1 MSVREGIFVHLRFDD
16 ALGHRPVTVEPRHLY
31 LVVEVA
37 DIAHDGLV
45 AHAVH
50 VFEGD
55 DIAVAGTGHEDV
67 ALRERLLDSLH
78 LISLHG
84 RLQGAYRVYL
94 GHDYPCAV
102 GTHARGTPLAHIA
115 VTAHDDHLAGNHH
128 VRSPLDA
135 IGQRLAAAVQVVEFA
150 FGYRIVHVD
159 GRNHQ
164 LAPFLHLIEAVHP
177 GRRLLRNA
185 LPLRRKTVPFRT
197 VLGQTPAQRL
207 HDNRLFMRGG
217 FAVERR
223 GIALGRESLMNQQ
236 RRIAAVIHDKMGTCT
251 ARKGQRHGRAPPILF
266 EALPLPC
273 EDGNAPLGDGRRGM
287 VLRGEDV
294 AATPAHIG
302 TELDQ
307 RLNQHRGLY
316 GHVERPHDTGTG
328 QRLLW
333 SILAPDG
340 HQPRHLLL
348 RYLYLSPAPTGQ

>member
-1 MSVREGIFVHLRFDD
+1 MPSASDSRQ
-16 ALGHRPVTVEPRHLY
+16 PY
-31 LVVEVA
+31 
-37 DIAHDGLV
+37 
-45 AHAVH
+45 
-50 VFEGD
+50 
-55 DIAVAGTGHEDV
+55 
-67 ALRERLLDSLH
+67 RLS
-78 LISLHG
+78 
-84 RLQGAYRVYL
+84 
-94 GHDYPCAV
+94 
-102 GTHARGTPLAHIA
+102 
-115 VTAHDDHLAGNHH
+115 
-128 VRSPLDA
+128 
-135 IGQRLAAAVQVVEFA
+135 
-150 FGYRIVHVD
+150 
-159 GRNHQ
+159 
-164 LAPFLHLIEAVHP
+164 FLHLIEAVHP

-185 LPLRRKTVPFRT
+185 LPLRRKTVPFHT

-316 GHVERPHDTGTG
+316 GHVERTCAGRP
-328 QRLLW
+328 
-333 SILAPDG
+333 SAPASPSPLSLSLSCPNRPVTY
-340 HQPRHLLL
+340 QPPDRVSTYPRTFYLCFLIFLIYAYHLIKYTHNNVLII
-348 RYLYLSPAPTGQ
+348 Q